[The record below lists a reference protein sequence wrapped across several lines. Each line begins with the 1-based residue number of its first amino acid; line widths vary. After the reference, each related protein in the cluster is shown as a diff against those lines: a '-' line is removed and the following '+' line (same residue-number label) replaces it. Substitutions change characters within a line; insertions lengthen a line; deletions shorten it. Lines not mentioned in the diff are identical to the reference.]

1 MFRCSTKFAGS
12 SILFASFIFT
22 FSGYTYGQRTDQIA
36 TYNIQYDIPPE
47 YLGPWSNRAPH
58 AINLI
63 RFHEMDILGPEEGIY
78 NQTEYS
84 SSEFKFPQLGTESD
98 ELDSKHVRTPVFY
111 NPEKFE
117 LLEHS
122 SFGLSSSPSKGKSNE
137 GGKICTWGKFKSK
150 EGKEFYVFNIHFGTN
165 ENMERPSSK
174 KIILKKIND
183 INKEHL
189 PCILTGD
196 FNLSETSLQMNE
208 NMNNE
213 ILDEKSSWNNR
224 ISAES

>member
-1 MFRCSTKFAGS
+1 MVRISIKSSFLLLFFANS
-12 SILFASFIFT
+12 FFSLSI
-22 FSGYTYGQRTDQIA
+22 YTSAQTSDQIA
-36 TYNIQYDIPPE
+36 TYNIQYENPPE
-47 YLGPWSNRAPH
+47 ELKSWSNRAPH

-84 SSEFKFPQLGTESD
+84 SSEFSFPRLDTDQT
-98 ELDSKHVRTPVFY
+98 DSKHVCSPVFY

-122 SFGLSSSPSKGKSNE
+122 SFGLSSKQSKNSEND
-137 GGKICTWGKFKSK
+137 KICSWGKFKGK
-150 EGKEFYVFNIHFGTN
+150 DGKEFYVFNVYFDAN
-165 ENMERPSSK
+165 NSKENASSK
-174 KIILKKIND
+174 KIILEKINA

-196 FNLSETSLQMNE
+196 FNLSENTPKGL
-208 NMNNE
+208 NNQE
-213 ILDEKSSWNNR
+213 LNHNIRLDKNPKT
-224 ISAES
+224 ES